1 MWINTCTL
9 VAAAIAST
17 GGEKKRKRPTF
28 PFLLHQPSKVKTL
41 HERIFGLFRT
51 CTLVAAATAS
61 TAGGGGGEGGEGTE
75 KTQFPFSVASA
86 FQNGKTTWK
95 VVGSF
100 PLFPPS
106 PTEKIIISPL
116 ADMLSWAVWFKFLL
130 DKVIANT
137 CLFIVTSF
145 SKQSASWKVPEICEM
160 CALSTDS
167 PKTYSVNKYMY
178 TGSNSYIFDWGGG
191 GKKRK
196 RPNFP
201 FLLHQPSKMETLHE
215 KMLGLFRYFLP
226 APLTNFLFPPLAD
239 MLSWAVWFKF
249 LPNKVIANTCLF
261 FLTSISKQ
269 SAFWQVLEIFEMC
282 ALSTDSPKTYPVN
295 KYMFTGSNSYSFDWG
310 GGRKRKRPN
319 FPFLLHQPS
328 KMETLHERM
337 FGLFRTCTLV
347 GAATASTA
355 GGGGV
360 RNGKDPISLFC
371 CISLPKWKDYMK
383 SCWVFSVISSQP
395 HWEN

>member
-1 MWINTCTL
+1 
-9 VAAAIAST
+9 
-17 GGEKKRKRPTF
+17 
-28 PFLLHQPSKVKTL
+28 
-41 HERIFGLFRT
+41 
-51 CTLVAAATAS
+51 
-61 TAGGGGGEGGEGTE
+61 
-75 KTQFPFSVASA
+75 
-86 FQNGKTTWK
+86 
-95 VVGSF
+95 
-100 PLFPPS
+100 
-106 PTEKIIISPL
+106 
-116 ADMLSWAVWFKFLL
+116 MLSWAVWFKFLL

-145 SKQSASWKVPEICEM
+145 SKQSASWKVLEICEM

-178 TGSNSYIFDWGGG
+178 TGSNSYIFDWGG

-226 APLTNFLFPPLAD
+226 APLTNLLFPPLAD

-282 ALSTDSPKTYPVN
+282 ALSTDSPKTY
-295 KYMFTGSNSYSFDWG
+295 
-310 GGRKRKRPN
+310 
-319 FPFLLHQPS
+319 
-328 KMETLHERM
+328 
-337 FGLFRTCTLV
+337 
-347 GAATASTA
+347 
-355 GGGGV
+355 
-360 RNGKDPISLFC
+360 
-371 CISLPKWKDYMK
+371 
-383 SCWVFSVISSQP
+383 
-395 HWEN
+395 